1 MIALN
6 PSSITFTAAQ
16 GGLNPA
22 PQTVNVTNGG
32 GGTLGGLAVGTISYG
47 NGQPTGW
54 LSASLSGST
63 APTAL
68 TLNAVTGTLGFGPYT
83 ASVPIT
89 SSMASNSPQTVSVT
103 FNLVGP
109 FVQVSSGQDHS
120 CGLMAGG
127 AAYCWGDNADG
138 KLGIGTTTGPLQC
151 NVSGTSSPCST
162 IPVAVVGGLQF
173 YSVSAG
179 ESFTCGL
186 TRGNFVAYCWGNNA
200 YGQLGNGATTNSAA
214 PVLVGGGLVFS
225 ILSVGDFSACGVA
238 AGGVVFCWGDN
249 TYGQLGNGKTAS
261 SATPLPVA
269 GGLTFRRVS
278 AGATT
283 CGIVTAGV
291 AYCWGSNAFGQLGIG
306 TTTGPEQCSTS
317 LGPVPCSTVPVPVSG
332 GQPVD
337 TVATGG
343 QHICAIKSN
352 ANGAVYCW
360 GNNAYGQL
368 GNGTTSASSTPIA
381 TASGLSFFALSGG
394 GQYTCGVAGNAA
406 YCWGYNAD
414 GELGNGTTTASLT
427 PVAVAGGL
435 RFLSVS
441 AGRDLG
447 HACGVVFIYSGAY
460 TACWGKNAHGEL
472 GDSTT
477 TNRTVPVRVATQP

>member
-1 MIALN
+1 
-6 PSSITFTAAQ
+6 
-16 GGLNPA
+16 
-22 PQTVNVTNGG
+22 
-32 GGTLGGLAVGTISYG
+32 
-47 NGQPTGW
+47 
-54 LSASLSGST
+54 
-63 APTAL
+63 
-68 TLNAVTGTLGFGPYT
+68 
-83 ASVPIT
+83 
-89 SSMASNSPQTVSVT
+89 
-103 FNLVGP
+103 
-109 FVQVSSGQDHS
+109 
-120 CGLMAGG
+120 
-127 AAYCWGDNADG
+127 
-138 KLGIGTTTGPLQC
+138 
-151 NVSGTSSPCST
+151 
-162 IPVAVVGGLQF
+162 LQF

-179 ESFTCGL
+179 ESFTCGF
-186 TRGNFVAYCWGNNA
+186 TRGPNWVPYCWGNNA
-200 YGQLGNGATTNSAA
+200 YGQLGNGTTTNSAA
-214 PVLVGGGLVFS
+214 PVQVAGGLVFS

-238 AGGVVFCWGDN
+238 AAGLVYCWGDN
-249 TYGQLGNGKTAS
+249 TYGQLGNGKTAT
-261 SATPLPVA
+261 SATPVPVA

-291 AYCWGSNAFGQLGIG
+291 TYCWGSNAFGQLGVG
-306 TTTGPEQCSTS
+306 TTTGPEQCPTS
-317 LGPVPCSTVPVPVSG
+317 LGPVSCSTTPVLVSG
-332 GQPVD
+332 GLSVD
-337 TVATGG
+337 TVVTGR
-343 QHICAIKSN
+343 QQICAIKSN

-381 TASGLSFFALSGG
+381 TSGLSFFALSGG

-447 HACGVVFIYSGAY
+447 HACGVANLSTYSTPYA
-460 TACWGKNAHGEL
+460 TCWGRNAHGEL